1 MTNPR
6 FLEQLED
13 RIAALEHAFNY
24 LAERFNGT
32 LPGTRELPDVGVPV
46 AQPDPYAHLKECLA
60 NGGEIEVFDGTFGT
74 WSPRSIV
81 DYGHQACCYRISK
94 PAPVKEDKPPVAQPG
109 KDDGA
114 EVVWT
119 DAALVEALR
128 SFIEQDLGR
137 PRNVRAPV
145 GTVIAAYNIIKEE
158 RDDLRKKLA
167 EAERE
172 RDAWEEKALSPNGNA
187 SAEHYARAEAK
198 THSQLVDANNEIIR
212 LRDDLAKAVAER
224 DAAKEME
231 EYHLKSVSDL
241 AHQMVYKGNSVSW
254 IYAKKDAYA
263 HALDLAW
270 KALASCGHSADGK
283 TPLETAIGNLGKE
296 NATLKEALRSA
307 EESLRDMTLMR
318 DNANK
323 IWKEYLGKLE
333 AAEKELEIVKDGREA
348 YRSGIDK
355 MHVRLDNMEVENSRL
370 FAFWECFRLSDLHE
384 RVLILNGS
392 GSVVGGTLV
401 ADKWVAAKDGN
412 A

>member
-60 NGGEIEVFDGTFGT
+60 NGGEVVGYHGSDKQFHFRMESHMPFTLPVE
-74 WSPRSIV
+74 
-81 DYGHQACCYRISK
+81 DYSISK

-167 EAERE
+167 EVERE
-172 RDAWEEKALSPNGNA
+172 RSN
-187 SAEHYARAEAK
+187 EH
-198 THSQLVDANNEIIR
+198 ANMT
-212 LRDDLAKAVAER
+212 DDLAEVMNERDELRKQLSEAESTLSKERAFSQTHDAERSAQIRTMRGQADAIEGLRKLEHRTIDELRANLANAVAER
-224 DAAKEME
+224 DA
-231 EYHLKSVSDL
+231 LKRKLD
-241 AHQMVYKGNSVSW
+241 MV
-254 IYAKKDAYA
+254 
-263 HALDLAW
+263 
-270 KALASCGHSADGK
+270 
-283 TPLETAIGNLGKE
+283 
-296 NATLKEALRSA
+296 
-307 EESLRDMTLMR
+307 
-318 DNANK
+318 
-323 IWKEYLGKLE
+323 
-333 AAEKELEIVKDGREA
+333 
-348 YRSGIDK
+348 
-355 MHVRLDNMEVENSRL
+355 
-370 FAFWECFRLSDLHE
+370 
-384 RVLILNGS
+384 
-392 GSVVGGTLV
+392 
-401 ADKWVAAKDGN
+401 
-412 A
+412 